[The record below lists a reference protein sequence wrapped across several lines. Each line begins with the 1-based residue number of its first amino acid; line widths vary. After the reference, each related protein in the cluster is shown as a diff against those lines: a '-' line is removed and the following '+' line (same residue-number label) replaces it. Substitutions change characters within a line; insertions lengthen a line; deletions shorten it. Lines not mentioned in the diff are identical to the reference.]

1 MVDKEVLL
9 LQSKRIAMTITEAKE
24 EFLFHCK
31 YEKNLSMKTIKAYT
45 IDIDQF
51 ILWLGNTYE
60 TNRRL
65 EAVDKVVLR
74 SFIKTLYRYKSY
86 KTIKRKLAT
95 LKAFFAYHEF
105 EDNIIISPFRK
116 IRINLKMP
124 QRLPKTMSLQEIKKI
139 LSKVYTERTECLPEG
154 CKEFSTLRDLVILEM
169 LFTTGARVSE
179 ICNLNLKDLDT
190 KRWRI
195 RIIGKGDKERTL
207 YICNEETKKSIR
219 EYLALR
225 GDKHNPALFINR
237 LNKRISDQSIRN
249 MVKKYAKEVGID
261 RNITPHVFRHSFATI
276 MLEEGVDVRYIQSFL
291 GHRSISTTQI
301 YAHVNEKQQQKIIK
315 TKHPRRNFQ
324 MI

>member
-1 MVDKEVLL
+1 
-9 LQSKRIAMTITEAKE
+9 MTITKAKE
-24 EFLFHCK
+24 EFLFHCT
-31 YEKNLSMKTIKAYT
+31 YEKNLSEKTIKAYT
-45 IDIDQF
+45 IDLDQF
-51 ILWLGNTYE
+51 IVWLESADQASTSVCD
-60 TNRRL
+60 
-65 EAVDKVVLR
+65 VDKKILR
-74 SFIKTLYRYKSY
+74 TFIRTLYRYKSY

-105 EDNIIISPFRK
+105 EDNILISPFRK
-116 IRINLKMP
+116 LRIKLKMP
-124 QRLPKTMSLQEIKKI
+124 QRLPRTMSLQEIKKI
-139 LSKVYTERTECLPEG
+139 LAKVYAKRMG
-154 CKEFSTLRDLVILEM
+154 CSPGGYKEFSILRDLVILEM

-179 ICNLNLKDLDT
+179 ICNLNIKDLDI
-190 KRWRI
+190 KRWRV

-219 EYLALR
+219 EYLSLR
-225 GDKHNPALFINR
+225 IDGHSPALFINR

-249 MVKKYAKEVGID
+249 MVKKYALEVGID